1 MERPNII
8 NRFRNN
14 QVFFKAPLLE
24 LTGENRILIENHQ
37 GVLAYSLNEIQVKVQ
52 YGKLAVSGNYLMIM
66 EMNKEQLVIAGQIN
80 EIRICRR

>member
-8 NRFRNN
+8 SRIGST
-14 QVFFKAPLLE
+14 QVFSKAPLLE

-37 GVLAYSLNEIQVKVQ
+37 GVLAYSLNEIQVKVI
-52 YGKLAVSGNYLMIM
+52 YGKLTVSGNCLMIM

-80 EIRICRR
+80 EIQICRR